1 MKTFIFTAILL
12 LTNLISY
19 SQSNLSLSMHQVKN
33 VYLRGANSM
42 DEVLSNPNSVSDVFT
57 SDCNYEFD
65 FDKNEYVVYNSNG
78 KNERNK
84 ILKMEKNKNK
94 ISIQA
99 LSGTDDER
107 FDDVCPVNFIIDTKT
122 RTVILHYKDVTTNIY
137 EVFEPPNVLI
147 ASK

>member
-1 MKTFIFTAILL
+1 
-12 LTNLISY
+12 
-19 SQSNLSLSMHQVKN
+19 

-122 RTVILHYKDVTTNIY
+122 KTVILHYKDVTTNIY
-137 EVFEPPNVLI
+137 EVFESPNVLI

>member
-137 EVFEPPNVLI
+137 EVFESPNVLI

>member
-1 MKTFIFTAILL
+1 
-12 LTNLISY
+12 
-19 SQSNLSLSMHQVKN
+19 MHQVKN

-137 EVFEPPNVLI
+137 EVFESPNVLI